1 MGFGSAMHCEAGL
14 CVLGLADVRVQSP
27 LSATYRGN
35 CFVYRLMI
43 EYVGG
48 VQSGVHRRVVAPGA
62 YRNSN
67 VVAVV
72 ASFVAWQAGGVV
84 SNVYVQ

>member
-1 MGFGSAMHCEAGL
+1 
-14 CVLGLADVRVQSP
+14 
-27 LSATYRGN
+27 
-35 CFVYRLMI
+35 MI

-62 YRNSN
+62 NRNSN
-67 VVAVV
+67 IVAVV

-84 SNVYVQ
+84 SSVYVQ